1 MAVIGELV
9 EWVRTSDDDAEIA
22 EGRFDLG
29 GGDMVTCV
37 DYMPSGYDAHPVPGD
52 FAVLVPAPES
62 GSYVIVGWVDPWNQ
76 GVAKEGE
83 QRMYARSGVN
93 VVGALHVT
101 VDGQKPDGILTE
113 LIARADRTD
122 AALNALA
129 SLYNAHLH
137 DTTATIGAG
146 STVGVVSPPKKMA
159 LGDASIQSTTHAVGC
174 DKVYVT

>member
-1 MAVIGELV
+1 MIGELV
-9 EWVRTSDDDAEIA
+9 EWLRTEDDDAKIA

-37 DYMPSGYDAHPVPGD
+37 DYQPSGYDAHPVPGD
-52 FAVLVPAPES
+52 FAFLVEASES

-83 QRMYARSGVN
+83 QRLYARDGVD

-101 VDGQKPDGILTE
+101 MDGAEPDTMGLVMA
-113 LIARADRTD
+113 LIARADLVDAELEKIKTALGGHTHPSGLLVGYDSFDITGKTAASTD
-122 AALNALA
+122 HG
-129 SLYNAHLH
+129 Y
-137 DTTATIGAG
+137 
-146 STVGVVSPPKKMA
+146 TVGA
-159 LGDASIQSTTHAVGC
+159 TGC